1 MKIAGI
7 YIFITLITLTQRVV
21 DNHHTILQVI
31 FGSIIG
37 CIVGYLAYKMAE
49 INLKGKNSAKKDD
62 YGPL

>member
-1 MKIAGI
+1 ML
-7 YIFITLITLTQRVV
+7 YLLITLITLIQRVV

-37 CIVGYLAYKMAE
+37 IALGYVGYRMAL
-49 INLKGKNSAKKDD
+49 INLEGKKTPKKDD